1 MTSNERRSHSSI
13 REYAIGAGTG
23 AIFGATNT
31 IVGHP
36 FDTVKTKMQAQSGFG
51 GTMQD
56 TIRQIH
62 ATDGLR
68 GFYHGCVPP
77 MWGSALYRGAQFAVY
92 NELHTQLG
100 TRPSMLEHVD
110 PFGVGSQMELRVPLA
125 GVVGATAR
133 TVLESPIEYAK
144 VKGQTGQAWKIGEV
158 YQGAHLQWLRTGP
171 MMTFYFCTFDMCKR
185 NGYAQTSVGQFLS
198 SGGCALVGFWIV
210 WPFETLKNLA
220 QAGVGGTVVEQVRR
234 MPGGILG
241 LYRGIGP
248 GSASVFLR
256 NGAAMIVM
264 QTVNRKITEWGL
276 RD

>member
-1 MTSNERRSHSSI
+1 MTSNERRSGSAV
-13 REYAIGAGTG
+13 REYAIGAATG

-36 FDTVKTKMQAQSGFG
+36 FDTIKTKMQAQTGFG
-51 GTMQD
+51 GTVRE
-56 TIRQIH
+56 TVRQIYV
-62 ATDGLR
+62 TEGLR
-68 GFYHGCVPP
+68 GFYRGCIPP
-77 MWGSALYRGAQFAVY
+77 MWGSAVYRGAQFAVY
-92 NELHTQLG
+92 NELYTKLG
-100 TRPSMLEHVD
+100 TRPEMREYID
-110 PFGVGSQMELRVPLA
+110 PFGVGSEMEVRVLLA
-125 GVVGATAR
+125 GAVGATAR
-133 TVLESPIEYAK
+133 TVLESPIEYCK
-144 VKGQTGQAWKIGEV
+144 VKGQTGQAWKMGEV

-171 MMTFYFCTFDMCKR
+171 MMTFYFCSFDMCKR
-185 NGYAQTSVGQFLS
+185 NGYTNTLFGQFLS

-220 QAGVGGTVVEQVRR
+220 QAGVKGSIVEQVRR
-234 MPGGILG
+234 MPGGVFG

-256 NGAAMIVM
+256 NGAAMMVM